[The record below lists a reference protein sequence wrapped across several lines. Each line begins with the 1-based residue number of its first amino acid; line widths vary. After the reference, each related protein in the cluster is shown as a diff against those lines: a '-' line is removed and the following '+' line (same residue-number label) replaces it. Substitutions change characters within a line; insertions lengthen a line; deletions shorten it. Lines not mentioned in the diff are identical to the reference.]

1 MALEAEAV
9 VVPEVVQGEDKSL
22 DISLTDAV
30 TGDPFN
36 LTAATEIDCLFLKTD
51 DTCIHKKLT
60 LSEVVITNAPFG
72 RFRILLL
79 IADTAL
85 MKLSD
90 LENGVYSD
98 IEIRITVAGKLTIVL
113 LKGVISVV
121 PKLFPAC

>member
-1 MALEAEAV
+1 
-9 VVPEVVQGEDKSL
+9 
-22 DISLTDAV
+22 
-30 TGDPFN
+30 
-36 LTAATEIDCLFLKTD
+36 
-51 DTCIHKKLT
+51 
-60 LSEVVITNAPFG
+60 
-72 RFRILLL
+72 
-79 IADTAL
+79 